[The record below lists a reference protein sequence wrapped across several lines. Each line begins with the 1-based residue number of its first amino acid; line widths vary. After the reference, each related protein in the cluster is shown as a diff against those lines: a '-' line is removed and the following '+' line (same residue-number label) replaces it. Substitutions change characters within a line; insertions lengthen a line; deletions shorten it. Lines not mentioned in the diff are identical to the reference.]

1 MSTTSSL
8 FLSCGSFPDWFL
20 PLIIGITMLPML
32 PGALLGYV
40 AMKKSRA
47 SHPNANTWANTAIV
61 TFAIGLLVTLNVWF
75 GWVKF

>member
-8 FLSCGSFPDWFL
+8 FLSCGIPAWFF
-20 PLIIGITMLPML
+20 PLIVGITMLPML

-40 AMKKSRA
+40 AMKKSRS
-47 SHPNANTWANTAIV
+47 SHPNAKAWTKAAMV
-61 TFAIGLLVTLNVWF
+61 TFVIGLLVTLNVWF